1 MSRQNA
7 IARAAAYFDEGRFF
21 EELSR
26 RVAIPSES
34 ENEDR
39 VGEIAAYLTEE
50 MTPSLERL
58 GFECRLLPNQESERT
73 PFLFAQRIEDLD
85 RPTVL
90 IYGHGDV
97 VRGLNENWRQG
108 LSPWRLQKEGERWY
122 GRGAADNKGQHT
134 INIGALA
141 AVLAERGSLGFN
153 PKILIEMG
161 EEIGS
166 PGLHGMCEQE
176 KDLLAADV
184 LIASEGPRLSPDR
197 PTIFTG
203 NRGMVNFDM
212 AVDLREGG
220 HHSGNWGGLLAN
232 PAVILAHA
240 LVSIV
245 GRHGQ
250 ILVPEIR
257 PDGIPEAVRRALADI
272 AVTDQGEPQIDPN
285 WGEPELSLA
294 EKVYGWNTFEVLS
307 FITGNPEN
315 PVNAI
320 PPRAVAHCQ
329 IRFVVGKDPHQFLP
343 DLRRHLDEHG
353 FHEVKIS
360 LAHKG
365 IFQATRVASENPW
378 VRWGAESIERSSGQ
392 RPVVLPNVGGS
403 LPNDAFTDILG
414 MPTLW
419 VPHSYP
425 GCSQHAPNEHLLEMI
440 AREGLKIMTGLFW
453 DLGGTTFRCECHS
466 IDGSAR

>member
-1 MSRQNA
+1 
-7 IARAAAYFDEGRFF
+7 
-21 EELSR
+21 
-26 RVAIPSES
+26 
-34 ENEDR
+34 
-39 VGEIAAYLTEE
+39 
-50 MTPSLERL
+50 
-58 GFECRLLPNQESERT
+58 
-73 PFLFAQRIEDLD
+73 
-85 RPTVL
+85 
-90 IYGHGDV
+90 
-97 VRGLNENWRQG
+97 
-108 LSPWRLQKEGERWY
+108 
-122 GRGAADNKGQHT
+122 
-134 INIGALA
+134 
-141 AVLAERGSLGFN
+141 
-153 PKILIEMG
+153 
-161 EEIGS
+161 
-166 PGLHGMCEQE
+166 
-176 KDLLAADV
+176 
-184 LIASEGPRLSPDR
+184 
-197 PTIFTG
+197 
-203 NRGMVNFDM
+203 MVNFDM

-272 AVTDQGEPQIDPN
+272 VVTDQGGPQIDPN
-285 WGEPELSLA
+285 WGEPDLSLA

-307 FITGNPEN
+307 FITGNPDN

-353 FHEVKIS
+353 FHEVEIS

-378 VRWGAESIERSSGQ
+378 VRWSAESIERSSGQ
-392 RPVVLPNVGGS
+392 RPVVLPNLGGS

-414 MPTLW
+414 MPTIW
-419 VPHSYP
+419 VPHSYA

-453 DLGGTTFRCECHS
+453 DLGDTTFGSEFHS
-466 IDGSAR
+466 INGSAR

>member
-26 RVAIPSES
+26 RVAIPTES

-39 VGEIAAYLTEE
+39 VVEIDAYLTEE
-50 MTPSLERL
+50 MTPSLEKL
-58 GFECRLLPNQESERT
+58 GYQCRLFPNQESERT
-73 PFLFAQRIEDLD
+73 PFLFTQRIEDPH

-97 VRGLNENWRQG
+97 VRGLDENWRQG

-134 INIGALA
+134 INIA
-141 AVLAERGSLGFN
+141 AVAVVLAERGSLGFN
-153 PKILIEMG
+153 SKILIEMG

-166 PGLHGMCEQE
+166 PGLHGICEQE

-184 LIASEGPRLSPDR
+184 LIASDGPRLAPDR

-212 AVDLREGG
+212 TVDLREDG
-220 HHSGNWGGLLAN
+220 HHSGNWGGLLSN

-240 LVSIV
+240 LASIV

-257 PDGIPEAVRRALADI
+257 PDDIPESVRRALADI
-272 AVTDQGEPQIDPN
+272 VVTDQGGPEIDPN
-285 WGEPELSLA
+285 WGEPDLSLA

-307 FITGNPEN
+307 FITGNPDN

-343 DLRRHLDEHG
+343 ALRRHLDEHG
-353 FHEVKIS
+353 FHEVKVS

-378 VRWGAESIERSSGQ
+378 VHWAAESIERTSGQ
-392 RPVVLPNVGGS
+392 KPAVLPNLGGS

-414 MPTLW
+414 LPTIW
-419 VPHSYP
+419 VPHSYG
-425 GCSQHAPNEHLLEMI
+425 GCSQHAPNEHLLETI

-453 DLGGTTFRCECHS
+453 DLGEC
-466 IDGSAR
+466 DLK